1 MPINVSNVH
10 WYLAVVKVGEN
21 NVKLNII
28 NNIDMR
34 NKDAEEIL
42 MNIARRYRQRMIAQ
56 RSRAQV
62 EINENTPTPR
72 KTGLPKQDITNK
84 AKEKINCRLDFTPTG
99 AKGIEEVIRHEK
111 TNLNDSMQEDE
122 TDSLEFRTPN
132 QLDYMQNSA
141 GENSEYT
148 QPSQN
153 REEQL
158 HRTGQLQNN
167 ISHCVKINYSKC
179 EEKTEMDD
187 TEEVIYSE
195 GEPFEGYLYPNNT
208 WDSDDSMYK
217 EDYSPT
223 NGRWV

>member
-1 MPINVSNVH
+1 
-10 WYLAVVKVGEN
+10 
-21 NVKLNII
+21 
-28 NNIDMR
+28 
-34 NKDAEEIL
+34 
-42 MNIARRYRQRMIAQ
+42 
-56 RSRAQV
+56 
-62 EINENTPTPR
+62 
-72 KTGLPKQDITNK
+72 
-84 AKEKINCRLDFTPTG
+84 
-99 AKGIEEVIRHEK
+99 
-111 TNLNDSMQEDE
+111 MQEDE
-122 TDSLEFRTPN
+122 TDSLEFRTSN
-132 QLDYMQNSA
+132 QLDYMQSSV